1 MQIRASVVM
10 PHKPIFFIRHRRAEE
25 PDRPSDGEVQ
35 WLSFVRRSLH
45 PAVKYGIFDLFVDRG
60 MIGGEDW
67 EPEIER
73 KLRDCDIFILLVSD
87 NSLASNYVVDK
98 EIPII
103 RERQA
108 SKDGVH
114 FYPLLLTPT
123 TEAGLR
129 TVKDKN
135 LRPPSGKPFS
145 SFSNHDRRQHMT
157 NAANEI
163 AGIADQIAKRK
174 GAPAASSLQP
184 AYVHI
189 SGL

>member
-10 PHKPIFFIRHRRAEE
+10 PYKPIIFISYSQADE
-25 PDRPSDGEVQ
+25 PERPADGEVQ
-35 WLSFVRRSLH
+35 WLSFVRRSLQ
-45 PAVKYGIFDLFVDRG
+45 PAVKYG
-60 MIGGEDW
+60 
-67 EPEIER
+67 
-73 KLRDCDIFILLVSD
+73 IFILLVSD
-87 NSLASNYVVDK
+87 NSLASDYVVDK

-108 SKDGVH
+108 RKDGVH

-123 TEAGLR
+123 SEAGLR

-163 AGIADQIAKRK
+163 ATIAEEVAARK
-174 GAPAASSLQP
+174 GASSP
-184 AYVHI
+184 E
-189 SGL
+189 